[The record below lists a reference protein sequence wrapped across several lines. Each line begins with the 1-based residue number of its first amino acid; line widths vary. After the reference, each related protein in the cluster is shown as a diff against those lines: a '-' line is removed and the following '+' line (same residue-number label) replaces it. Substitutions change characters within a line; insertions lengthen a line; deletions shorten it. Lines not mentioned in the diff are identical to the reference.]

1 MYVEKKKMKKRKKT
15 PQTQLVIIFNKGGVI
30 CILNGAMNTFLVL
43 TQNTHLLNLE
53 NELLHKTP
61 LKIPK
66 QSSVKLPFTFLNHEN
81 NFRTQEFNQAE
92 RICLKILKI
101 TGTDKLLIVLKWEKT
116 KLFFILKLPCLKG
129 CSRNGHWKK
138 IWLV

>member
-1 MYVEKKKMKKRKKT
+1 MKKGKKT

-53 NELLHKTP
+53 TELLHKTP

-66 QSSVKLPFTFLNHEN
+66 QSSVKLPFTF
-81 NFRTQEFNQAE
+81 
-92 RICLKILKI
+92 
-101 TGTDKLLIVLKWEKT
+101 
-116 KLFFILKLPCLKG
+116 
-129 CSRNGHWKK
+129 CSF
-138 IWLV
+138 